1 MENAAIL
8 LLAAGA
14 SRRMGSRDKLL
25 EDVDGVPLLA
35 RQAKAA
41 LQTGAQVFVAV
52 DKTRAD
58 RVSALS
64 GLDINLVS
72 VAEAEKGM
80 GQSIADGIRTLPP
93 TIDMVAILPA
103 DMPEITGEHIK
114 YVLQSAS
121 EALEQVYRAATDN
134 GMPGHPVVFPKRL
147 FPELR
152 KLTGDDGARSVLTKC
167 DLKLVPLPGTVA
179 ITDLD
184 TPEDWENWRAKR

>member
-64 GLDINLVS
+64 GVDINLVS

-121 EALEQVYRAATDN
+121 EAPEQVYRAATDN

-152 KLTGDDGARSVLTKC
+152 KLTGDDGARSVLTKS
-167 DLKLVPLPGTVA
+167 DVKLVPLPGTVA

>member
-64 GLDINLVS
+64 GVDINLVS

-167 DLKLVPLPGTVA
+167 DLKLVPLPGKVA

-184 TPEDWENWRAKR
+184 TPEDWANWRAKR